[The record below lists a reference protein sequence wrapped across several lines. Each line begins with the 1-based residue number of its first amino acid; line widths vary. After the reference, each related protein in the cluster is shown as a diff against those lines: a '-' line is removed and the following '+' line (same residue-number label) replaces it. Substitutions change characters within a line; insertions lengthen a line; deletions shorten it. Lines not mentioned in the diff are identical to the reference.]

1 MSTQK
6 YCVYIKK
13 TTQKY
18 CVQIFELIDNCLLKK
33 IEVDNINIGYT
44 NNYFTTIQFYLIHIY
59 MSIEI
64 RN

>member
-6 YCVYIKK
+6 YCAYIKK

-44 NNYFTTIQFYLIHIY
+44 NNYFTTI
-59 MSIEI
+59 
-64 RN
+64 

>member
-33 IEVDNINIGYT
+33 LEVDNINIGDT
-44 NNYFTTIQFYLIHIY
+44 NKK
-59 MSIEI
+59 
-64 RN
+64 